1 MSPTLKPMPGLRA
14 AVLLAL
20 IAITACASLATRS
33 QMDAFDQI
41 SKQYRHAL
49 LASDFEAAASMTASP
64 GAADLA
70 LLKHIHVI
78 SYTLK
83 KVGFSKD
90 GSKVSQEVDLEYYRT
105 DSMRQK
111 RLRDQQQWLYQ
122 ADAKRWVL
130 TSGLPD
136 FK

>member
-49 LASDFEAAASMTASP
+49 LASDFEAAASMTATQTMAIQVMNGPPPRAAAPARAASP
-64 GAADLA
+64 
-70 LLKHIHVI
+70 
-78 SYTLK
+78 
-83 KVGFSKD
+83 
-90 GSKVSQEVDLEYYRT
+90 
-105 DSMRQK
+105 
-111 RLRDQQQWLYQ
+111 
-122 ADAKRWVL
+122 
-130 TSGLPD
+130 
-136 FK
+136 